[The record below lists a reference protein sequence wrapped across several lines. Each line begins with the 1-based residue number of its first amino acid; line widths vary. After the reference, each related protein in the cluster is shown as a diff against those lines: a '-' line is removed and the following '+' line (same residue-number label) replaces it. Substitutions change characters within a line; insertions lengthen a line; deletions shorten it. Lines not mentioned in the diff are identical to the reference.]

1 MKTQRF
7 TQTHTGV
14 QTQYMYTHTHRYTDS
29 LNEPSEAADLSITL
43 AYCTTCSYVASSRL
57 AVLGCHNHCRQHTC
71 PCGIPSS
78 AWLSPCSCG
87 CCIHW
92 FSGTPCIVTWRSCTH
107 LVAHEDTDILYRI
120 TQYSCSPTQYSR
132 SPTQYSRSPTQYSR
146 SPTQYSRSPTQYSRS
161 PTQYSHRLSYTLAY
175 GSPHTCVALTSPYL
189 HTIKTVHTEIKSGIK
204 HAYHHDQAESS
215 PCQVALP

>member
-1 MKTQRF
+1 MYKHNTC
-7 TQTHTGV
+7 THTH
-14 QTQYMYTHTHRYTDS
+14 THTHRYTDS
-29 LNEPSEAADLSITL
+29 LNEPSEAADLSITR
-43 AYCTTCSYVASSRL
+43 AYCTTRSYVASSRL
-57 AVLGCHNHCRQHTC
+57 AVLGCHKHCRQHTC

-120 TQYSCSPTQYSR
+120 TQYSR
-132 SPTQYSRSPTQYSR
+132 SPTQYSR
-146 SPTQYSRSPTQYSRS
+146 
-161 PTQYSHRLSYTLAY
+161 RLSYTLAY
-175 GSPHTCVALTSPYL
+175 GSPHTCVALTSPYFC
-189 HTIKTVHTEIKSGIK
+189 TIKIVHTEIKSGIK

>member
-1 MKTQRF
+1 MPIYATTEQFTILDKWHPTRDDVKYRQCIMKTQRF
-7 TQTHTGV
+7 TQAHTGV

-43 AYCTTCSYVASSRL
+43 AYCTTRSYVASSRL

-92 FSGTPCIVTWRSCTH
+92 FSGTPCIVT
-107 LVAHEDTDILYRI
+107 
-120 TQYSCSPTQYSR
+120 
-132 SPTQYSRSPTQYSR
+132 
-146 SPTQYSRSPTQYSRS
+146 
-161 PTQYSHRLSYTLAY
+161 
-175 GSPHTCVALTSPYL
+175 
-189 HTIKTVHTEIKSGIK
+189 
-204 HAYHHDQAESS
+204 
-215 PCQVALP
+215 